1 MSTDM
6 YPVAYPPVQQDM
18 CMYQAVYPPTAQ
30 PGMYTY
36 QPMYPSTETTGM
48 YMYQPM
54 YPPTNNTGMYFMYPA
69 MPTPAGP
76 STQQRPQRRPD
87 RNYRPNN
94 KNAQGMFLPQACVF
108 VGK

>member
-6 YPVAYPPVQQDM
+6 YPVAYPPVQQ
-18 CMYQAVYPPTAQ
+18 
-30 PGMYTY
+30 GMYTY
-36 QPMYPSTETTGM
+36 QPIYPSTDPTGM
-48 YMYQPM
+48 YMY
-54 YPPTNNTGMYFMYPA
+54 PPANNTGMYFMYPA
-69 MPTPAGP
+69 MPDSAGP
-76 STQQRPQRRPD
+76 STEQMPQRRPD